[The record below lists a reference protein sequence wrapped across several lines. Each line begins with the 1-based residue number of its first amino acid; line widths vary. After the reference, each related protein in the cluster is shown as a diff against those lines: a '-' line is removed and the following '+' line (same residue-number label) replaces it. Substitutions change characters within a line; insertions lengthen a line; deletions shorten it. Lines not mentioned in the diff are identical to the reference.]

1 MKAFGLRVSG
11 ISESGKAGARR
22 LRGKIYSSDGE
33 WPETRRADHALKA
46 DLVSG
51 ILPVREDGRMLLLQ
65 RPTGTWEPPAGRLS
79 VGEDFREGA
88 VRELY
93 EETGLLVVPDSIL
106 ATWVGRAP
114 SGGLLAAVTYIGR
127 TPGDEVRLSD
137 EHLGYRWV
145 TLEEWLELPSWW
157 SQENIKRVAGR
168 VGALRAV
175 GELREAPL
183 PEPPEVHGDAG
194 VVHANL
200 GAGTVLVNLDGDEP
214 RALLLRRRKPPAGL
228 WENPGGMLED
238 GEDFVACA
246 RRETFEE
253 TGLDAEPEVAWWAR
267 VEPWRGPD
275 DPELYAGVGFLA
287 RHPGGE
293 VRLESAAHD
302 VYLWAT
308 EAEWRALPTWYTD
321 GELDDL
327 WAAVGALEG

>member
-1 MKAFGLRVSG
+1 MTLGL
-11 ISESGKAGARR
+11 
-22 LRGKIYSSDGE
+22 YSSRELRPDTDLAG
-33 WPETRRADHALKA
+33 RALKA

-88 VRELY
+88 ARELY
-93 EETGLLVVPDSIL
+93 EETGQLVVPDSIL

-145 TLEEWLELPSWW
+145 TVEEWLELPSWW
-157 SQENIKRVAGR
+157 SKENIKRVAGR
-168 VGALRAV
+168 IGAV
-175 GELREAPL
+175 REEPL
-183 PEPPEVHGDAG
+183 PVPPPPIPGEDAG

-200 GAGTVLVNLDGDEP
+200 GAGTVLVSLDGDEP

-238 GEDFVACA
+238 GEDFAACA

-302 VYLWAT
+302 VSLWAT